1 MLFPRLDPN
10 AKVTAVNSGLPAP
23 CRFRIAVFDA
33 DRAELD
39 PMLVEEVIVKKER
52 MLRKVRSLF
61 ETNPMLGHRG
71 VRLGIS
77 FPEIYQM
84 QIRAILE
91 AAADG
96 QKAGIE
102 VHPKIK
108 VPQVCTAQELKIVK
122 QWVDA
127 SMRRSRPA
135 TASP

>member
-1 MLFPRLDPN
+1 
-10 AKVTAVNSGLPAP
+10 
-23 CRFRIAVFDA
+23 
-33 DRAELD
+33 
-39 PMLVEEVIVKKER
+39 MLVEEVIVKKER
-52 MLRKVRSLF
+52 MLCKVRSLF

-135 TASP
+135 TASR